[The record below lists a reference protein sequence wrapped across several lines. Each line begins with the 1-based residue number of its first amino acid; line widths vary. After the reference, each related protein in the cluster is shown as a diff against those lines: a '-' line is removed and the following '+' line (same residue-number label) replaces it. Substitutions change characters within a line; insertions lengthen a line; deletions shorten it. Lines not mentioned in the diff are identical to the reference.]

1 MFLDIPPP
9 PKKKKSTEWLIN
21 LCICVYARERPERE
35 REITT
40 DGSHSSIIYF
50 SSLFRWRLCKITCIW
65 NSNWFI
71 FHLFTS
77 ACPLQ
82 TRHFE
87 QTPVVG
93 VGVGGW
99 VASPLLSICLLLP
112 ICLVRSSISEWELAS
127 YDCAFCNFTC
137 RQMLENFFREF
148 RLGQMHSTWW
158 RTRPPHHMMF
168 PIVFFKLIVS
178 RMQWIP
184 LLPLVPH
191 VLLGNCCH
199 MQFLKYD
206 SATKCTE
213 SPLHPYICR
222 ALSQTYVTSHAE
234 WWRNKKLE

>member
-1 MFLDIPPP
+1 MYYFKVFISVFLDIPPT
-9 PKKKKSTEWLIN
+9 PKKKALNDWSIYVYV
-21 LCICVYARERPERE
+21 CVRVRDQREG
-35 REITT
+35 EITGIN
-40 DGSHSSIIYF
+40 GSHSSIIYF

-93 VGVGGW
+93 VEVGGW
-99 VASPLLSICLLLP
+99 VASPLLP

-127 YDCAFCNFTC
+127 YDRAFCNFTC
-137 RQMLENFFREF
+137 RQMLENSFREF

-168 PIVFFKLIVS
+168 PIVFF
-178 RMQWIP
+178 
-184 LLPLVPH
+184 
-191 VLLGNCCH
+191 
-199 MQFLKYD
+199 
-206 SATKCTE
+206 
-213 SPLHPYICR
+213 
-222 ALSQTYVTSHAE
+222 
-234 WWRNKKLE
+234 